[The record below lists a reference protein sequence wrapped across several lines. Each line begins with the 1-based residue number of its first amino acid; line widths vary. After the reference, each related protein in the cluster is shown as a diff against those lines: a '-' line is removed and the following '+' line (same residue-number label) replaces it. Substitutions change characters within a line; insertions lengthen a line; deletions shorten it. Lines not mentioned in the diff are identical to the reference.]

1 MEQSF
6 LKGKYKITNDS
17 FEYLGHK
24 EPLSQIADLEVLE
37 SGTQQKLIAGLTLS
51 FWGLLFSFFPG
62 FLFTIVIPEFVGD
75 SVSPQLVNS
84 TISVAIFFL
93 LGFILRPKYRLMI
106 TKASGNKG
114 AIGKNRSS
122 RTEFDE
128 IVKALKDSMY
138 RNL

>member
-6 LKGKYKITNDS
+6 LKGKYKVTNNS
-17 FEYLGHK
+17 FEYLGHT

-37 SGTQQKLIAGLTLS
+37 ADTRQKLIAGLTLS

-62 FLFTIVIPEFVGD
+62 FLVTIILPEFLGD

-84 TISVAIFFL
+84 SICITVFFL
-93 LGFILRPKYRLMI
+93 LGFVLRPKYRLMI

-114 AIGKNRSS
+114 AIGKS
-122 RTEFDE
+122 RKSRAEFDE
-128 IVKALKDSMY
+128 IIIALKESMY